1 MLFRLEQL
9 HDIET
14 LHTVEREA
22 FGREAEADLVDR
34 IRASGGIT
42 LSLVAVDDDEIV
54 GHVLFSPV
62 TIRSERGEFQALG
75 MGPVAVRPDQQK
87 QGIGSGMIRAGLDRL
102 RQLGHEVVV
111 VEGDPAYYSRFGFQD
126 ASRYG
131 LSCEF
136 NAPPGCFMVFQLRA
150 DALAGRT
157 GTVYYLPEFSS
168 VG

>member
-1 MLFRLEQL
+1 MIFRPEQT
-9 HDIET
+9 HDVET
-14 LHTVEREA
+14 LHAVERAA
-22 FGREAEADLVDR
+22 FGREAEADLVDQ

-54 GHVLFSPV
+54 GHVLFSLV

-75 MGPVAVRPDQQK
+75 MGPVAVRPDRQK

-102 RQLGHEVVV
+102 RRQGHEIVV

-126 ASRYG
+126 VSRYG

-136 NAPPGCFMVFQLRA
+136 NPPPGCFMVLELRA
-150 DALAGRT
+150 GALAART
-157 GTVYYLPEFSS
+157 GTVYYLPEFQN